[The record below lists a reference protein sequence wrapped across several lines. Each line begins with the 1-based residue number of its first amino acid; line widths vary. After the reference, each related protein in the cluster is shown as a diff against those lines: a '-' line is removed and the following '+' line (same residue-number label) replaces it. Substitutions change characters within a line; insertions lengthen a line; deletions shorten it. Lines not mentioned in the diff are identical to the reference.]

1 VKRSKACCL
10 AVELVV
16 WPGWS
21 IANAEKIPSPEALE
35 QLSARPVTLSVIEPH
50 LSTPEHLVAVDYLAF
65 PAPVVI
71 SAALG
76 PEWEAKTKTIEFR
89 ALDGYVSRID
99 VRRLANGKAYMAF
112 ARADRSPFTVDNLAQ
127 NEKNVPLGPYYLV
140 WDNRGDPDLL
150 SEGARNWP
158 YQVIDVSLF
167 NVSEAALRPPGFD
180 PVLEPGLSS
189 AKANCLTCHQVN
201 GFGGGKVE
209 GNLALVARAMPVAEF
224 VKWTLEPSSVK
235 PDTAMPA
242 LSANLDEAQRRAIA
256 QSIYE
261 YLSHVPITPTP
272 KS

>member
-1 VKRSKACCL
+1 MKRWKARCL

-16 WPGWS
+16 WSGWS
-21 IANAEKIPSPEALE
+21 IALAEKIPSPEALE
-35 QLSARPVTLSVIEPH
+35 QLGARPVTLSVIEPH
-50 LSTPEHLVAVDYLAF
+50 ESTPEHPVAIDYLAF

-76 PEWEAKTKTIEFR
+76 SGWEAKTKTIEFR
-89 ALDGYVSRID
+89 ALDGYVSRVD
-99 VRRLANGKAYMAF
+99 VTRLANGKAYMAF
-112 ARADRSPFTVDNLAQ
+112 ARADRSPFTVNNLAQ
-127 NEKNVPLGPYYLV
+127 NEKNVPLGPYYLI
-140 WDNRGDPDLL
+140 WDNRADPELLLEGD
-150 SEGARNWP
+150 RNWP
-158 YQVIDVSLF
+158 YEVIDVSLF

-180 PVLEPGLSS
+180 PALEPGLSS
-189 AKANCLTCHQVN
+189 AKVYCLTCHQVN

-209 GNLALVARAMPVAEF
+209 GNLALVARAMPAAEF

-261 YLSHVPITPTP
+261 YLSHVPITP

>member
-1 VKRSKACCL
+1 VKRWQAFCL
-10 AVELVV
+10 AVQLVV

-21 IANAEKIPSPEALE
+21 IAKAEKIPSPEALE
-35 QLSARPVTLSVIEPH
+35 QLGVRPVKLSVIEPH
-50 LSTPEHLVAVDYLAF
+50 LSTPEHPVAIDYLAF

-76 PEWEAKTKTIEFR
+76 SEWEAKTKTIEFR
-89 ALDGYVSRID
+89 ALDGYVSRVD
-99 VRRLANGKAYMAF
+99 VARLMNGKAYMAF
-112 ARADRSPFTVDNLAQ
+112 ARADRSPFTVNNLAQ
-127 NEKNVPLGPYYLV
+127 NEKNVPLGPYYLI

-150 SEGARNWP
+150 SEGATNWP

-180 PVLEPGLSS
+180 PALEPGLSS

-209 GNLALVARAMPVAEF
+209 GNLALVARAMPAAEF

-242 LSANLDEAQRRAIA
+242 LTTNLGEAQRRAIA

-261 YLSHVPITPTP
+261 YLAHVPIMP

>member
-1 VKRSKACCL
+1 MERWRACCL

-16 WPGWS
+16 WLGGS
-21 IANAEKIPSPEALE
+21 VALAEKIPSPEALE
-35 QLSARPVTLSVIEPH
+35 QLGARPVTLSVIEPH
-50 LSTPEHLVAVDYLAF
+50 ESTPEHPVAIDYLAF

-76 PEWEAKTKTIEFR
+76 SEWEAKTKTIEFR

-99 VRRLANGKAYMAF
+99 VTRLANGKAYMAF
-112 ARADRSPFTVDNLAQ
+112 ARADHSPFTVDNLAQ
-127 NEKNVPLGPYYLV
+127 NEKNIPLGPYYLI
-140 WDNRGDPDLL
+140 WDNRADPDL
-150 SEGARNWP
+150 EGVSNWP

-167 NVSEAALRPPGFD
+167 NISEAALRPPGFD
-180 PVLEPGLSS
+180 PALEPGLSS

-242 LSANLDEAQRRAIA
+242 LPANLDEAQRRTIA

-261 YLSHVPITPTP
+261 YLSHVPITP